1 MLAAVFEG
9 EGKLVVKDVK
19 EPELADLELKK
30 KYKED
35 TFFVSKGDL
44 VKIRVLAASICGTD
58 IHILEVPPK
67 HPATKG
73 VILGHEY
80 VGEVVEVGRGVWR
93 FKPGDHVVVNPN
105 IYCGKCYYCRNAM
118 ANLCRDMTTLGIFC
132 DGGFAEYNIAPSKQV
147 LRIPKEMPLD
157 QAIFFEPVSCV
168 LHGWHALSPS
178 PGDTILI
185 FGAGPMGCYFTK
197 LALLSGARRVIVA
210 EPSLERREIV
220 KKFGAIV
227 TEPENLENVVKS
239 ETRRGADIAID
250 ACGVPE
256 VINQAI
262 ELVRPGGKISTF
274 GEQNIRA
281 FGNHVS
287 FTEVTNKELKIIGSF
302 AAVLSLDQTV
312 TVLKEMNLSELITH
326 RISLEEIHTGIELM
340 RKGKGIKIIVYP
352 TKR

>member
-1 MLAAVFEG
+1 
-9 EGKLVVKDVK
+9 
-19 EPELADLELKK
+19 
-30 KYKED
+30 
-35 TFFVSKGDL
+35 
-44 VKIRVLAASICGTD
+44 
-58 IHILEVPPK
+58 
-67 HPATKG
+67 
-73 VILGHEY
+73 
-80 VGEVVEVGRGVWR
+80 
-93 FKPGDHVVVNPN
+93 
-105 IYCGKCYYCRNAM
+105 
-118 ANLCRDMTTLGIFC
+118 
-132 DGGFAEYNIAPSKQV
+132 
-147 LRIPKEMPLD
+147 
-157 QAIFFEPVSCV
+157 
-168 LHGWHALSPS
+168 
-178 PGDTILI
+178 
-185 FGAGPMGCYFTK
+185 MGCYFTK

-210 EPSLERREIV
+210 EPSPERREIV